1 MTPMTYT
8 HCKAGLL
15 SHLCTQ
21 RFLGFLLYI
30 LLSFFFF
37 FKTGSHYVALA
48 MLELSN
54 VEQAIL
60 EPTELHQPLLPT
72 AGIEGTCHSVQLKT
86 VLNLFYFLCMGV
98 CLHVCL

>member
-1 MTPMTYT
+1 
-8 HCKAGLL
+8 
-15 SHLCTQ
+15 
-21 RFLGFLLYI
+21 
-30 LLSFFFF
+30 
-37 FKTGSHYVALA
+37 

-60 EPTELHQPLLPT
+60 EPTELHQPLFPT